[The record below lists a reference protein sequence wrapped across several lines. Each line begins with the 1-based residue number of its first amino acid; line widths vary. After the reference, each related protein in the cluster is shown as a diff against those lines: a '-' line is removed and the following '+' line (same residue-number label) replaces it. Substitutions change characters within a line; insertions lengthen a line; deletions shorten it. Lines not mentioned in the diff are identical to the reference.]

1 MKYFFILGTN
11 PALSTAEICSLFP
24 NEKISLAGK
33 ETAVLETEKKLIPE
47 ELIARLGGTIK
58 IGEIL
63 FSEKSLNF
71 DSVLKNLQPQL
82 VQQEAG
88 KFKFGISYYGQKK
101 VNLHGLAMNIKNY
114 WREQNVNSRWVVS
127 KEKVLS
133 SVVVEQNKLIS
144 QGIEIIIIENDKEFL
159 IGKTLAVQPF
169 KELSFRDFGRPA
181 RDDRSGMIPPK
192 LAQIMINLSAHLTP
206 TPAYRTGR
214 LSSTRRGSAITV
226 PSPILGE
233 GQGEVVILD
242 PFCGSGTI
250 LSEAILMGYKNLIG
264 SDNSD
269 KAIADT
275 QTNLKWLENNFNITG
290 AKYRL
295 FKSGAQSIAQKI
307 KAKSVDAIVT
317 EPYLGPQRGNVDPQK
332 IKIELEKLYSE
343 SLQQFKKIIKDD
355 GVIVMVWPIFKTN
368 KGDVCLNPNIDNFK
382 IVSPFKKIPSLEGC
396 PAAAGWGGSDNN
408 LTNRNTII
416 YGRPGQ
422 KVWREIVILK
432 QN

>member
-11 PALSTAEICSLFP
+11 PALSIAEICSLFP

-33 ETAVLETEKKLIPE
+33 ETAVLETEKKIIPE

-63 FSEKSLNF
+63 FTEKSLNF
-71 DSVLKNLQPQL
+71 DLILKNLQPQL
-82 VQQEAG
+82 VQQETG

-114 WREQNVNSRWVVS
+114 WRERNVNSRWVVS

-133 SVVVEQNKLIS
+133 SVVVEQNKLIT
-144 QGIEIIIIENDKEFL
+144 QGMEIIIVENDKEYL
-159 IGKTLAVQPF
+159 VGKTLAVQPF
-169 KELSFRDFGRPA
+169 KDLSFRDFGRPA

-192 LAQIMINLSAHLTP
+192 LAQIMINLSAHTQSSKKSVMLE
-206 TPAYRTGR
+206 RSDSISFLNQQDSIGR
-214 LSSTRRGSAITV
+214 SA
-226 PSPILGE
+226 PSRMTNI
-233 GQGEVVILD
+233 VILD

-275 QTNLKWLENNFNITG
+275 QTNLKWIENNFNIID

-295 FKSGAQSIAQKI
+295 FKSSAQSIAQKI
-307 KAKSVDAIVT
+307 KDKSIDAIIT
-317 EPYLGPQRGNVDPQK
+317 EPYLGPQRGNVDAQK

-343 SLQQFKKIIKDD
+343 SLQQFIKILKDD
-355 GVIVMVWPIFKTN
+355 GVIVTVWPIFKTN
-368 KGDVCLNPNIDNFK
+368 KGDVCLNPSINNFK
-382 IVSPFKKIPSLEGC
+382 IISPFLKHKELGSFVIKEPSSLESG
-396 PAAAGWGGSDNN
+396 
-408 LTNRNTII
+408 LTDRDTII

>member
-11 PALSTAEICSLFP
+11 PALSLVEICSLFP

-33 ETAVLETEKKLIPE
+33 ETAVLETEKKIIPT
-47 ELIARLGGTIK
+47 ELIIRLGGTIK

-63 FSEKSLNF
+63 FSEKNLNF
-71 DSVLKNLQPQL
+71 DSILKNLQPQL

-101 VNLHGLAMNIKNY
+101 VNLHGLAMNIKIF

-144 QGIEIIIIENDKEFL
+144 QGIEIIIIESNKELL

-192 LAQIMINLSAHLTP
+192 LAQIMINLSVHLTP
-206 TPAYRTGR
+206 T
-214 LSSTRRGSAITV
+214 LSSTRRGGTITV

-250 LSEAILMGYKNLIG
+250 LSEATLLGYKNLIG

-275 QTNLKWLENNFNITG
+275 QTNLKWIENNFNITD

-295 FKSGAQSIAQKI
+295 FKSSAQSIAQKI

-317 EPYLGPQRGNVDPQK
+317 EPYLGPQRGNVDAQK

-343 SLQQFKKIIKDD
+343 SLQQFKKILKDD
-355 GVIVMVWPIFKTN
+355 GTIVMVWPIFKTN
-368 KGDVCLNPNIDNFK
+368 KGDISLNPNINNFK
-382 IVSPFKKIPSLEGC
+382 IISPFKKIPSLEGC
-396 PAAAGWGGSDNN
+396 PAAAERGGSDNN
-408 LTNRNTII
+408 LTNRNTIV

-432 QN
+432 KYNLLRK